1 MESSYL
7 ASLSL
12 GEESSQMWSLN
23 KRLEAYLSRV
33 KALEEENEL
42 LRAEIHQLQSSKSES
57 CWKKK
62 FFNEMRKLRE
72 VLDESHAEVVRVE
85 ADRDNIYEEIE
96 FIKERCLQER
106 HAQEDAKKELSES
119 KKLLEEE
126 NRAQIW
132 LKERLLQL
140 EGELEEIIKAH
151 EEDKELME
159 EEISSISQRL
169 QNFKVAPVVIQP
181 VNVDDYANK
190 LSEIWREAVEGYKSE
205 VSVLETSLSESR
217 ENLRKVLE
225 ENKQSKIHLQNLEK
239 EMQSLKTRKDLLE
252 EILSTQ
258 LQEQKEEEG
267 NLQCEIED
275 LEKEKQHL
283 RTQIAQVL
291 EDRQQLM
298 HLKMSLSLEVAT
310 YRSLLEAESTRIY
323 SPGMDY
329 KLSSAFSDSFLEP
342 KNARRRQNRDNKKV
356 LSTEYNLSSNKKQR
370 AEKNEASRTSA
381 HHLLNVKNTS
391 YEKRTSPVTKE
402 FQKVSS
408 VLQSQSYTK
417 APIAKA
423 VSSLPALESSFERRS
438 QSAEVFRKTNSKTVS
453 PSYSLDSSKDKGL
466 QEQKKYTKDLP
477 VLKEHIYSTEE
488 RDSGKKEALDKVN
501 IKSHSTSSQEA
512 PTSQLKEDNLD
523 VTLKNIVEINKSIA
537 REYVQ
542 KVQEKKEEEQEIQ
555 LSETHQEEKKNLN
568 VPKHDTSE
576 DIVLNIAYQD
586 GSYKSTEAIQA
597 SEEHATTRETISY
610 QSIDFSL
617 QDVIESNFSEEKE
630 VDEGKVAE
638 ALDLHKLNT
647 EADLTLSPEISE
659 FDQKHEIPTFQITA
673 VEKKEFQLLSMD
685 NDNVSE
691 IIRKT
696 VGGLLGSNLKI
707 MSVTEVEH
715 VSYQEDDSQGSQ
727 SFDQHI
733 ADQLSIEDVNVQPN
747 REGQETVDLDNAENK
762 TVQLPHEEQDSQLSY
777 EEEWTSK
784 NLEEPVQ
791 QMQVFTVLKQYA
803 AELHEI
809 KEHNLQQDQEV
820 EKILSL
826 NAMAEESKL
835 SYDGKTTENITD
847 IEEPVQQSE
856 MFTLELEQASLQQFH
871 EATSLEL
878 ENAEKDDQKCSTF
891 IGTEENVEQIIASV
905 QVNQEFNS
913 RFESENQHFDKLT
926 EDEDSSLK
934 ENIIEEK
941 DFGFTNAGLHSIK
954 LTYEHEGQLSD
965 IEQKSDTSSDD
976 KILNGVDDSIQML
989 DNKISLEQS
998 VDVEQETTQ
1007 PLVIEDDSLQH
1018 SLLKIK
1024 NIGPYEVEED
1034 YKTINAENDYQGE
1047 KIISKNERTDV
1058 GQLDNVEEK
1067 EPSAKEVLTQHLI
1080 EEGADLTVS
1089 SEVNI
1094 DDQQIELKDYAHHV
1108 EENLQQTSDNEEL
1121 CQSSDHEE
1129 HTAILEHQKVVGD
1142 HDATESFS
1150 DIRRNDAETFNLD
1163 IGLSNDTIKIEVDI
1177 VDKVQESQY
1186 EIFEHEHTKDE
1197 KEEHVFSENENDIAE
1212 RQQECFLTE
1221 TNLETNVSF
1230 TTKEVLNTQFEL
1242 SANLQCDASEEENE
1256 NKSPDHWVN
1265 EVVTVAKEDFHYV
1278 NQSPVEPKS
1287 EEVYSEEIE
1296 EIKERERGFNV
1307 NEEVKN
1313 AVENKEDIEVTYTE
1327 ENVESKEKT
1336 EEYDRENVE
1345 AKETEEHVH
1354 KNVEALNTDENN
1366 EDVTKT
1372 EETIKESK
1380 ESTKPQEIKEN
1391 AEIKTVESREEIK
1404 TVEIIEP
1411 KENVVYEEATTV
1423 TKQDYE
1429 HEEAIQL
1436 EEYVEEN
1443 VKAFNAEG
1451 KDCEEVRK
1459 TEETIEENEE
1469 HSKLEEHIKADEFT
1483 ETVENEDN
1491 VKTGELTETEVNIE
1505 HKELRT
1511 TEEHVDEIV
1520 EAINTEENLKGNQDI
1535 TKAGEIIEES
1545 EENIKT
1551 EEIIKENE
1559 EITIKEEII
1568 KEYEEVT
1575 KAEENIVEN
1584 EEDSKPEVN
1593 IKEDKVT
1600 ETVGN
1605 EYNVKTGEVTQ
1616 TEENIEENKVDSNTE
1631 DNIQEDEVTEIV
1643 KNEDDVK
1650 TGDVTET
1657 EENIECKEITTT
1669 DGHVE
1674 ENVETIN
1681 TEDSEDVI
1689 IAGENIEES
1698 EEDIKTEEIIPENE
1712 EITTK
1717 EDIIKEYEEVTKA
1730 EENIVENEE
1739 DSKPEVNI
1747 KEDKVTETVE
1757 NKDDVKT
1764 GEVTEIEETI
1774 KCKELTTT
1782 DEHVEENLETI
1793 NTEISEDV
1801 LKAGENIEGSEEDI
1815 KTEEIIQENEEITT
1829 KEDIIKEY
1837 EAVTKAEEN
1846 IVENEEDSKP
1856 EVNIKADKVTET
1868 VGNKDNVKT
1877 GEVTEIEENIKSK
1890 ELTTTTDEH
1899 VEENLET
1906 INTEDS
1912 EDVIK
1917 TGENIEESEEDIK
1930 TEEII
1935 LENEEITTKEDIIKE
1950 YEEVTKAEEN
1960 IVENEEDS
1968 KPEVNIKEDKVTET
1982 VENEDNVKT
1991 GEVTE
1996 TEENIEH
2003 KELRT
2008 TEEHVEENV
2017 EAINTEENLKGN
2029 EDIIKAGEII
2039 EESEQNIK
2047 TEEIIK
2053 ENEEITIKEDI
2064 IKEYEEVTKAEENIV
2079 ENEEDSKPEVNIKE
2093 DKVTETVGNEYNV
2106 KTGEVTQTEENI
2118 EENKEDSNTEDN
2130 IQEDEVTEIVKNED
2144 DVKTGDVTETE
2155 ENIEC
2160 KEITTTD
2167 GHVEE
2172 NVETINTE
2180 DSEDVIIAGENIE
2193 ESEEDIKTEEIIP
2206 ENEEITIKEDI
2217 IKEYEEVTKAEEN
2230 IVENEED
2237 SKPEV
2242 NIKEDKVTETVG
2254 NEYNVKTGEVTQTE
2268 ENIEENKEDSN
2279 TEDNIQED
2287 EVTET
2292 MKNEDDVKTGEVTE
2306 TEENIE
2312 CKEITTTDG
2321 HVEENVEAINTEDSE
2336 DVIIAGEN
2344 IEESEEDIKTEEI
2357 IPENEEIT
2365 KAEENTVEN
2374 EEDSKPEVNIKED
2387 KVTETVENED
2397 NVKTGEVTETEENIE
2412 HKELKTTE
2420 EHVEEN
2426 VEAINTEENLK
2437 GNEDVIKA
2445 GENIEEIADIKT
2457 EEIIKENEELTTEE
2471 EIIKECE
2478 EVTKAEENIEENE
2491 DSKPKENIKEDEV
2504 TETVDHV
2511 DDGKTEEVTETE
2523 ENIEC
2528 KEPSTADKHV
2538 EEILETINSENN
2550 IKNNEDLIKSVE
2562 NIEASEEDRKTEDI
2576 IKENEKLPT
2585 EENIKEHD
2593 EVTKAEGNSVENKE
2607 DTTDENVKENKDATT
2622 IEETIKLIEVV
2633 PKTNEDIY
2641 KNEDVIKENKE
2652 VTTEDN
2658 SELEEETKT
2667 HENTKES
2674 DVTAAEEHIE
2684 ENEFLTKTE
2693 YNIEETEGV
2702 IKAEENEGLPK
2713 TSNEI
2718 IEGGDKINKELTN
2731 VETVEDLRLSE
2742 NENIEIL
2749 NITEPHNK
2757 TKTIA
2762 SPDENEENI
2771 HNLER
2776 FVQHE
2781 KSEPSEENDS
2791 PSLLQAENYS
2801 EYTVKISEIPN
2812 IEDAPKNENDF
2823 VNLEEQTNAVEL
2835 SSEIPTADSHV
2846 RYVEHENDIA
2856 KFEVQSFIDEQ
2867 QDASQNIITKTD
2879 NEDSEVEESVDSQED
2894 LSLLSQRSEE
2904 FEISSDYHQE
2914 KTLPDTTPLPN
2925 MDYEFEDIPKEHVV
2939 LPLES
2944 TDISEENQSIEESDK
2959 HDFLADEFAEVAV
2972 EKPEENEPA
2981 KVKESVKSQ
2990 EDVSL
2995 LSQRSEGF
3003 EISSDDHQKKT
3014 LPDTTPLPNVDNE
3027 FEDLPKEQVVL
3038 PLEST
3043 DISEENQSIEESDK
3057 HDLLADEF
3065 AEVAVEKPEEN
3076 KPAEVEESIA
3086 SQDDDKYVTDE
3097 EREELNVFKDDH
3109 ATDTVKQVANE
3120 TLQKNQESIS
3130 VNFQSVSSKS
3140 EELVNIVFQ
3149 GNQQFEIDQ
3158 YQDRVSD
3165 SEDAGSSDDGSPNAT
3180 IKFTS
3185 EHEDIRKV
3193 ITTEVYAEVE
3203 VTEEFTVTSKEL
3215 GHIVF
3220 NNEETKET
3228 PAEPISACDDIVQIE
3243 CNLSDQEKEVA
3254 SESSDSSCDL
3264 SNAPESSELKSQS
3277 IDKFDHS
3284 ALEFTKLNSANI
3296 DAVNGQQ
3303 ANEKFGWSDDMLN
3316 GHSEREDKE
3325 HEQSCKKGYIQLD
3338 TDAPFM
3344 HAYDQEFLGD
3354 SVIKFAM
3361 SEGKDEG
3368 LFQALLETSELK
3380 DLSRT
3385 EEVHFASDSQTT
3397 KESSVYL
3404 DSANENEY
3412 TKLVQNPYLIDKDF
3426 HDQPQVIS
3434 TKLPLTEEALIDST
3448 NVQGSETYAGVSN
3461 VKHEDDI
3468 SWSSDD

>member
-1 MESSYL
+1 MNSCAGPLLKSLHQCFQTHCQLSSTNSPWLILCHTQREDFHCGIVDTDRKRMESSYL

-57 CWKKK
+57 CWKNK

-72 VLDESHAEVVRVE
+72 VLDESHAEMVRVE

-252 EILSTQ
+252 QILSTQ

-275 LEKEKQHL
+275 LENEKLHL

-329 KLSSAFSDSFLEP
+329 KLSSAFSDSILEP

-356 LSTEYNLSSNKKQR
+356 LSTEYNLSSSKKQR
-370 AEKNEASRTSA
+370 AEKNQASRTSA

-408 VLQSQSYTK
+408 VLQSQSNTK

-438 QSAEVFRKTNSKTVS
+438 QSADVFRKTNSKTVS

-466 QEQKKYTKDLP
+466 QEEKKDTKDLA

-488 RDSGKKEALDKVN
+488 RDSRKKEAQDKVN
-501 IKSHSTSSQEA
+501 IKSRSTSSQEA

-523 VTLKNIVEINKSIA
+523 VTLKNIVEINKSIT
-537 REYVQ
+537 REYGQ

-597 SEEHATTRETISY
+597 SEEHETTRETISY

-638 ALDLHKLNT
+638 SLDLHKLNK
-647 EADLTLSPEISE
+647 EADLKLSPEISE

-673 VEKKEFQLLSMD
+673 FEKKESQLLSMD

-715 VSYQEDDSQGSQ
+715 VRYQEDDSQRSQ

-733 ADQLSIEDVNVQPN
+733 ADQLSLEDVNVQPN

-762 TVQLPHEEQDSQLSY
+762 TIQLPHEEQESRLSY
-777 EEEWTSK
+777 EEKWTSK

-791 QMQVFTVLKQYA
+791 QMQVSTVLKQYA

-809 KEHNLQQDQEV
+809 KEDNLQQDQKV
-820 EKILSL
+820 EKSLSL

-856 MFTLELEQASLQQFH
+856 MFTVLMQATEECLKLEQASLQQFH

-878 ENAEKDDQKCSTF
+878 ENAENDDQQCSTF
-891 IGTEENVEQIIASV
+891 IGTEENVEQIIASA
-905 QVNQEFNS
+905 QVNQQFNS
-913 RFESENQHFDKLT
+913 RLESENQHFDKLT

-941 DFGFTNAGLHSIK
+941 DFGFTSAGLHSIK

-965 IEQKSDTSSDD
+965 IEQKSDTTSDD

-1018 SLLKIK
+1018 SLLK
-1024 NIGPYEVEED
+1024 
-1034 YKTINAENDYQGE
+1034 
-1047 KIISKNERTDV
+1047 
-1058 GQLDNVEEK
+1058 
-1067 EPSAKEVLTQHLI
+1067 EPSAKEVLTQQVI
-1080 EEGADLTVS
+1080 EEGADLTAS
-1089 SEVNI
+1089 SEVHI
-1094 DDQQIELKDYAHHV
+1094 DDQRIELKDYAHHV

-1129 HTAILEHQKVVGD
+1129 HTAILEHQEVVSD

-1150 DIRRNDAETFNLD
+1150 DIKRNDAETFNLD

-1177 VDKVQESQY
+1177 VNKVQESQY

-1197 KEEHVFSENENDIAE
+1197 KEEHAFSENENDIAE

-1287 EEVYSEEIE
+1287 EEVYTEEIE
-1296 EIKERERGFNV
+1296 EIKERERGLNV
-1307 NEEVKN
+1307 NEEVTN
-1313 AVENKEDIEVTYTE
+1313 TVENKDIEITYTE
-1327 ENVESKEKT
+1327 ENVEREDKT

-1345 AKETEEHVH
+1345 IEEHVH
-1354 KNVEALNTDENN
+1354 KNVEASNTDENN
-1366 EDVTKT
+1366 EDVTNT
-1372 EETIKESK
+1372 EETIEESK

-1391 AEIKTVESREEIK
+1391 AEIKTFESREEIK

-1423 TKQDYE
+1423 TKQNYE
-1429 HEEAIQL
+1429 HEDAIQL

-1451 KDCEEVRK
+1451 KDCEEVRRA
-1459 TEETIEENEE
+1459 EETIEENEE
-1469 HSKLEEHIKADEFT
+1469 HSKLEEHIKEDEFT

-1491 VKTGELTETEVNIE
+1491 VKTGEL
-1505 HKELRT
+1505 
-1511 TEEHVDEIV
+1511 
-1520 EAINTEENLKGNQDI
+1520 
-1535 TKAGEIIEES
+1535 
-1545 EENIKT
+1545 
-1551 EEIIKENE
+1551 
-1559 EITIKEEII
+1559 
-1568 KEYEEVT
+1568 
-1575 KAEENIVEN
+1575 
-1584 EEDSKPEVN
+1584 
-1593 IKEDKVT
+1593 
-1600 ETVGN
+1600 
-1605 EYNVKTGEVTQ
+1605 
-1616 TEENIEENKVDSNTE
+1616 
-1631 DNIQEDEVTEIV
+1631 
-1643 KNEDDVK
+1643 
-1650 TGDVTET
+1650 
-1657 EENIECKEITTT
+1657 
-1669 DGHVE
+1669 
-1674 ENVETIN
+1674 
-1681 TEDSEDVI
+1681 
-1689 IAGENIEES
+1689 
-1698 EEDIKTEEIIPENE
+1698 
-1712 EITTK
+1712 
-1717 EDIIKEYEEVTKA
+1717 
-1730 EENIVENEE
+1730 
-1739 DSKPEVNI
+1739 
-1747 KEDKVTETVE
+1747 
-1757 NKDDVKT
+1757 
-1764 GEVTEIEETI
+1764 
-1774 KCKELTTT
+1774 
-1782 DEHVEENLETI
+1782 
-1793 NTEISEDV
+1793 
-1801 LKAGENIEGSEEDI
+1801 
-1815 KTEEIIQENEEITT
+1815 
-1829 KEDIIKEY
+1829 
-1837 EAVTKAEEN
+1837 
-1846 IVENEEDSKP
+1846 
-1856 EVNIKADKVTET
+1856 
-1868 VGNKDNVKT
+1868 
-1877 GEVTEIEENIKSK
+1877 
-1890 ELTTTTDEH
+1890 
-1899 VEENLET
+1899 
-1906 INTEDS
+1906 
-1912 EDVIK
+1912 
-1917 TGENIEESEEDIK
+1917 
-1930 TEEII
+1930 
-1935 LENEEITTKEDIIKE
+1935 
-1950 YEEVTKAEEN
+1950 
-1960 IVENEEDS
+1960 
-1968 KPEVNIKEDKVTET
+1968 
-1982 VENEDNVKT
+1982 
-1991 GEVTE
+1991 TE

-2039 EESEQNIK
+2039 EESEENIK

-2053 ENEEITIKEDI
+2053 ENEEITIKEEI
-2064 IKEYEEVTKAEENIV
+2064 IKEYKEVTKAEENIV

-2093 DKVTETVGNEYNV
+2093 AKVTETVRNGDNV
-2106 KTGEVTQTEENI
+2106 KTGAVTQTKENI

-2130 IQEDEVTEIVKNED
+2130 IQEDEVTETVKNED
-2144 DVKTGDVTETE
+2144 DVKTGEVTETE

-2193 ESEEDIKTEEIIP
+2193 KSEEDIKTEEIIQ
-2206 ENEEITIKEDI
+2206 ENEEIMTKEDT

-2237 SKPEV
+2237 SKPEE

-2254 NEYNVKTGEVTQTE
+2254 NEV
-2268 ENIEENKEDSN
+2268 
-2279 TEDNIQED
+2279 
-2287 EVTET
+2287 
-2292 MKNEDDVKTGEVTE
+2292 
-2306 TEENIE
+2306 
-2312 CKEITTTDG
+2312 
-2321 HVEENVEAINTEDSE
+2321 
-2336 DVIIAGEN
+2336 
-2344 IEESEEDIKTEEI
+2344 
-2357 IPENEEIT
+2357 
-2365 KAEENTVEN
+2365 
-2374 EEDSKPEVNIKED
+2374 
-2387 KVTETVENED
+2387 
-2397 NVKTGEVTETEENIE
+2397 NVKTGEVTETVQNIE
-2412 HKELKTTE
+2412 CKELTTTDK
-2420 EHVEEN
+2420 HVEEN
-2426 VEAINTEENLK
+2426 LKSINTEENIK
-2437 GNEDVIKA
+2437 CNEDVIKA
-2445 GENIEEIADIKT
+2445 GENIEEIEDLKT

-2491 DSKPKENIKEDEV
+2491 DSKPKENIKEDEL
-2504 TETVDHV
+2504 TETVDNA
-2511 DDGKTEEVTETE
+2511 DDAKTEEVTETE

-2538 EEILETINSENN
+2538 EEILGTINTEKI
-2550 IKNNEDLIKSVE
+2550 IKRNEDLIKAVE
-2562 NIEASEEDRKTEDI
+2562 NIEASEKDRKTEDI
-2576 IKENEKLPT
+2576 FKENEKLPT
-2585 EENIKEHD
+2585 EENIKEHE

-2607 DTTDENVKENKDATT
+2607 DTTYENVKENKDATT

-2641 KNEDVIKENKE
+2641 KYEDVIKENKE

-2667 HENTKES
+2667 HEHTKES

-2702 IKAEENEGLPK
+2702 IKAEENEGFTQ
-2713 TSNEI
+2713 TSEEI
-2718 IEGGDKINKELTN
+2718 IKGGDKINKELTN
-2731 VETVEDLRLSE
+2731 VENVEDLRVSE
-2742 NENIEIL
+2742 NENIEIS
-2749 NITEPHNK
+2749 NITEPHNE

-2762 SPDENEENI
+2762 SPDEKEENI

-2781 KSEPSEENDS
+2781 KSETSEESDS

-2801 EYTVKISEIPN
+2801 EYENAEYTVKISEIPN
-2812 IEDAPKNENDF
+2812 IEDAPKGENDF
-2823 VNLEEQTNAVEL
+2823 VDLEEQTNAVEL
-2835 SSEIPTADSHV
+2835 SSEIPTDDSHV
-2846 RYVEHENDIA
+2846 HHVEHENENDIA
-2856 KFEVQSFIDEQ
+2856 KSEVQSFIDEQ

-2879 NEDSEVEESVDSQED
+2879 NQDSEVEQSVDSQED
-2894 LSLLSQRSEE
+2894 FSLLSQRSEE

-2925 MDYEFEDIPKEHVV
+2925 MDNEFEDLPKEQVT

-2959 HDFLADEFAEVAV
+2959 HDSLADEFAEVAV
-2972 EKPEENEPA
+2972 EKPDENKAAE
-2981 KVKESVKSQ
+2981 VEESVDSQ
-2990 EDVSL
+2990 DDVSL
-2995 LSQRSEGF
+2995 LSQRDEEF
-3003 EISSDDHQKKT
+3003 EISSDVNQGKT
-3014 LPDTTPLPNVDNE
+3014 LPDTTPLPNMNNTFEDLPKEQVVLPLESTDISEENQSKEESDKYNFLADEFAGVVVEKPEEDEPSELEESVDSQQDVLLLSQRSEEFEISSDDHQEKTLSDTTPLPNMDNE
-3027 FEDLPKEQVVL
+3027 FEDIPKEQVVL

-3057 HDLLADEF
+3057 HYLLADKF
-3065 AEVAVEKPEEN
+3065 ADVAVEKPEEN
-3076 KPAEVEESIA
+3076 EPSEIICRAEECNEVNSVSVLDVDTEKIKVTTMETLSQGTSYLEENEFSDSLVKNVI
-3086 SQDDDKYVTDE
+3086 SQDVLSEDHTDAAFTQGFVFQIENNETIVEKEVIETNVTTGFDEYTQEHEKYVTDE
-3097 EREELNVFKDDH
+3097 EREELKVFKDDH
-3109 ATDTVKQVANE
+3109 ATETVMQVANA

-3130 VNFQSVSSKS
+3130 VDFQSVSSKS

-3149 GNQQFEIDQ
+3149 GNQQFEINQ

-3180 IKFTS
+3180 INLTS
-3185 EHEDIRKV
+3185 KHEDIRKV

-3220 NNEETKET
+3220 NKEETKET

-3243 CNLSDQEKEVA
+3243 CNLSDQEKEVT

-3264 SNAPESSELKSQS
+3264 SNASESSELKSQS
-3277 IDKFDHS
+3277 VDKFDHS

-3338 TDAPFM
+3338 TNAPFM

-3354 SVIKFAM
+3354 PVIKFAM

-3368 LFQALLETSELK
+3368 LFQTLLETSELK
-3380 DLSRT
+3380 DLSGT
-3385 EEVHFASDSQTT
+3385 EEVASDSQTT

-3461 VKHEDDI
+3461 VKHEDEI